1 MNKVVKI
8 RHWSGALH
16 DTRFRFLPSS
26 VQPPPARR
34 LAMESTGGG
43 VLTVRTERERANV
56 LIEFSDTGPGLAEP
70 ERVFD
75 PFYTTKA
82 IGKGSGLGLSICYG
96 IIQEHGGSIT
106 GFNRVD
112 GGATFRIEL
121 PAVLAL
127 LPQLAPVT
135 SSAGHSR

>member
-1 MNKVVKI
+1 MISNAV
-8 RHWSGALH
+8 
-16 DTRFRFLPSS
+16 D
-26 VQPPPARR
+26 
-34 LAMESTGGG
+34 AMEATGGG
-43 VLTVRTERERANV
+43 VLTVRTERELANV
-56 LIEFSDTGPGLAEP
+56 LIEFSDTGPGLSEP

-75 PFYTTKA
+75 PFYTTKPV
-82 IGKGSGLGLSICYG
+82 GKGSGLGLSICYG

-127 LPQLAPVT
+127 LPQLAAVT